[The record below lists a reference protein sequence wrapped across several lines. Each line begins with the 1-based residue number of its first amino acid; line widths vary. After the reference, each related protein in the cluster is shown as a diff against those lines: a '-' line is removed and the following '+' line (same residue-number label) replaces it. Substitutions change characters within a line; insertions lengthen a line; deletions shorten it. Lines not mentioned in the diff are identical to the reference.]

1 MLFVNV
7 EEVTV
12 TRDPPVKMAPPRE
25 AVARL
30 LRKED
35 EMMVR
40 LVGAW
45 HNGGGTRGGEGKGVE
60 RGVEGE
66 NGSACTIMQRR

>member
-1 MLFVNV
+1 MLFGNV

-35 EMMVR
+35 EVMVR

-45 HNGGGTRGGEGKGVE
+45 HNGGGERGDEGRGGKG
-60 RGVEGE
+60 G
-66 NGSACTIMQRR
+66 